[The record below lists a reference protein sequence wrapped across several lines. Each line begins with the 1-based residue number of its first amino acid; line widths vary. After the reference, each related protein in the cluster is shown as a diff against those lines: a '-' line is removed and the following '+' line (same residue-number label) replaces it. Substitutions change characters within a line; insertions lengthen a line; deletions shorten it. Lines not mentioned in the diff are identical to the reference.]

1 MGYQIEICANSVQ
14 SVINAEKAGAHR
26 VELCDN
32 LWEGGT
38 TPSAATIKLAKE
50 KTGIA
55 VYVLVRPRGGDFV
68 YSDLEFEIIK
78 EDIRVCKELGVQGI
92 VSGVLNADGTVDKGR
107 TKELVELSKPLPF
120 TFHRAF
126 DVANDPAQALE
137 DIIDCGA
144 VRILTSGQK
153 NSAIE
158 GIDLLK
164 QIQEKANDRIV
175 IMPGGGINPDN
186 ISELLSIGCT
196 EFHMSGKKGQESV
209 AKPRA
214 VKMNSSK
221 DIPENI
227 IYTSDIRTIRS
238 VLEKIDGGS

>member
-1 MGYQIEICANSVQ
+1 R
-14 SVINAEKAGAHR
+14 AGQGLHR
-26 VELCDN
+26 V
-32 LWEGGT
+32 
-38 TPSAATIKLAKE
+38 
-50 KTGIA
+50 
-55 VYVLVRPRGGDFV
+55 
-68 YSDLEFEIIK
+68 
-78 EDIRVCKELGVQGI
+78 
-92 VSGVLNADGTVDKGR
+92 VLNADGTVDKAR
-107 TKELVELSKPLPF
+107 TRELVELSKPLPF

-126 DVANDPAQALE
+126 DVANDPFQALE

-164 QIQEKANDRIV
+164 QIQGKAAGRIV

-196 EFHMSGKKGQESV
+196 EFHMSGKKGQESL
-209 AKPRA
+209 AKPSP

-227 IYTSDIRTIRS
+227 IFISDVEVIRS
-238 VLEKIDGGS
+238 CINKLGEV

>member
-1 MGYQIEICANSVQ
+1 MNYQLEVCANSVQ
-14 SVINAEKAGAHR
+14 SVINTELAGANR

-50 KTGIA
+50 RTNIA

-78 EDIRVCKELGVQGI
+78 EDIRACKELGVEGI

-126 DVANDPAQALE
+126 DVAADPFQALE
-137 DIIDCGA
+137 DITACGA

-158 GIDLLK
+158 GIELLK
-164 QIQEKANDRIV
+164 EIQEKAAGRII
-175 IMPGGGINPDN
+175 IMPGGGINPSN

-196 EFHMSGKKGQESV
+196 EFHMSGKKAQKSV
-209 AKPRA
+209 AKPST
-214 VKMNSSK
+214 VNMNSSK
-221 DIPENI
+221 DIPEDV
-227 IYTSDIRTIRS
+227 IYTSDVDTIRQ
-238 VLEKIDGGS
+238 VVERLIKQ

>member
-1 MGYQIEICANSVQ
+1 MSYQLEICANSVQ
-14 SVINAEKAGAHR
+14 SVINAEKAGAQR

-50 KTGIA
+50 KTKIA
-55 VYVLVRPRGGDFV
+55 IYVLVRPRGGDFV

-78 EDIRVCKELGVQGI
+78 EDIRICKELGVEGI
-92 VSGVLNADGTVDKGR
+92 VSGVLNADGTVDKAR
-107 TKELVELSKPLPF
+107 TKILVELSRPLPF

-126 DVANDPAQALE
+126 DVAAEPFQALE

-158 GIDLLK
+158 GIELLK
-164 QIQEKANDRIV
+164 EIQEKAAGRII
-175 IMPGGGINPDN
+175 IMPGGGINESN
-186 ISELLSIGCT
+186 ISKLQSIGCQ
-196 EFHMSGKKGQESV
+196 EFHMSGKKAQKSM
-209 AKPRA
+209 AKPGH
-214 VKMNSSK
+214 VNMNSSK

-227 IYTSDIRTIRS
+227 IFTSDIGTIRS
-238 VLEKIDGGS
+238 VIEKIDVDS